1 MKGFIVISAK
11 LIGYNSIL
19 ARIISK
25 NSKKIRMQNL
35 RKNTLQQFLMFKWSV
50 KPQKNIKYE
59 SPSNEELYSDQCE
72 ANRLQQRS
80 RLNYI
85 FSLAKENART
95 LFTAISQKPCPPQ
108 THRQV
113 AKPAIFNHLCT
124 ALINDIGFR

>member
-1 MKGFIVISAK
+1 MLQI
-11 LIGYNSIL
+11 SIL
-19 ARIISK
+19 SR
-25 NSKKIRMQNL
+25 N
-35 RKNTLQQFLMFKWSV
+35 RK
-50 KPQKNIKYE
+50 
-59 SPSNEELYSDQCE
+59 SPSNEGLYSDQCE
-72 ANRLQQRS
+72 ANRLQKRS
-80 RLNYI
+80 RPTYI